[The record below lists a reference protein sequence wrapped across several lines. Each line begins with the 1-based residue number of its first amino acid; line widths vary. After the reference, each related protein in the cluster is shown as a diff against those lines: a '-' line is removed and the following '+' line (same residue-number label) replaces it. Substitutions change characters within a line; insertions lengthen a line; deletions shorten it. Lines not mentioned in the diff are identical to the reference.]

1 MGFGAGEGIRILDSL
16 QLTQVIQQILIKLY
30 CNCIALLLLFFMKL
44 FSNLIVI
51 FFFFCFINNS
61 YASDNLEK
69 FLLQFTDINN
79 YPYELLSDEYRAH
92 YRIAGIEGPI
102 IFNKIELKNFYEEQ
116 NSLITDYEITNF
128 RVVDHSESDN
138 FISATYEYEW
148 FMELGNTNMNGKIY
162 GHTMIEKT
170 NNGWFVIFDA
180 VNQ

>member
-1 MGFGAGEGIRILDSL
+1 MAKLKR
-16 QLTQVIQQILIKLY
+16 LIFT
-30 CNCIALLLLFFMKL
+30 I
-44 FSNLIVI
+44 S
-51 FFFFCFINNS
+51 FFFCLNSNS
-61 YASDNLEK
+61 YASDYLEGY
-69 FLLQFTDINN
+69 LLQFTDINN